1 MNTDDR
7 YRVTVSSDWFHIYES
22 SGMADELVSDGLII
36 EKETKTRTTLNL
48 SAGHLR
54 FFIDDI
60 TRNVEW
66 CELEASDKAR
76 WSRALARFE
85 NADLIEEQWQRD
97 ISGEWGCI

>member
-1 MNTDDR
+1 MNTEDR

-22 SGMADELVSDGLII
+22 SGMADDLIREGLVI

-48 SAGHLR
+48 SAGHIQ
-54 FFIDDI
+54 FFISDI
-60 TRNVEW
+60 ERNVEW

-76 WSRALARFE
+76 WRRALTRFE

-97 ISGEWGCI
+97 TNGEWGTI